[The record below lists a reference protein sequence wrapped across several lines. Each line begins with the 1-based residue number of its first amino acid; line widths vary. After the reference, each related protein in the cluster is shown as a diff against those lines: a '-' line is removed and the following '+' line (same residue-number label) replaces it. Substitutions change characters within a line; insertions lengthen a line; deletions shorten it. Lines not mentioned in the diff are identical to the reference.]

1 MLTSIQIRDFAI
13 IDRIELELRSGM
25 TALTGETGAGK
36 SIMVDALL
44 FVVGGRAGTEIIR
57 HGCDRAEVTA
67 SFIIGSNP
75 LITAWFREQD
85 LEHGG
90 ECVLRRL
97 MGSDGRSRAWV
108 NGQAMP
114 VQALRQLGESLVDVH
129 GQMEYQSLMKRS
141 AQRDL
146 LDQHGRHGE
155 LLTRVAAG
163 WQTLKELRARR
174 DDTER
179 SAQDRNER
187 LNLLRYHLSELE
199 ALAPQ
204 AHEVTELNAERQRHA
219 HSGKLALGV
228 RELAELLREGSGNAE
243 QVLSRAL
250 SVARPLSAI
259 DSRLAG
265 TLQLLE
271 EALIAC
277 REAAGAVQHYEAT
290 LDADPARQEWVEQRL
305 AALEAAAR
313 KHRVEITAL
322 AQVQDECRQEVARLE
337 TLEFTLEQLQAQ
349 MDTAGRQFAAEC
361 QQLSQA
367 RQQAAVALSERVSNL
382 MQGLGMPGGRF
393 EVQLHALGEEAA
405 EHGADAVEFMV
416 SANPGQPLKPLAKV
430 ASGGELSRISL
441 SIQVAAVET
450 IACPTLVFDEV
461 DAGVGGGVAEM
472 VGRQLR
478 ALAERP
484 LEESA
489 AGQSGPGE
497 RAQVLCV
504 THLPQVASQAHA
516 QIRVAKLT
524 DGKHTRTTLETLS
537 DHARVE
543 EIARMLG
550 GAQISDM
557 ARSHAAEMLN
567 SGHTPAPRKK
577 TGRKS

>member
-1 MLTSIQIRDFAI
+1 MLHSIQIRDFAI

-44 FVVGGRAGTEIIR
+44 FVCGGRAGTDIIR
-57 HGCDRAEVTA
+57 HGCDKAEVTA
-67 SFIIGSNP
+67 SFVIGQNP
-75 LITAWFREQD
+75 LTDSWFKEQD

-114 VQALRQLGESLVDVH
+114 VQALRQLGETLVDVH

-141 AQRDL
+141 AQREL
-146 LDQHGRHGE
+146 LDQHGNHAA
-155 LLTRVAAG
+155 LLTQVTESWRA
-163 WQTLKELRARR
+163 LKALRNQRA
-174 DDTER
+174 DTER

-199 ALAPQ
+199 VLAPQ
-204 AHEVTELNAERQRHA
+204 ANEVAELNAERVRHT
-219 HSGKLALGV
+219 HSGKLALSV
-228 RELAELLREGSGNAE
+228 RELAELLREADNHNAE
-243 QVLSRAL
+243 QLLSRAL
-250 SVARPLSAI
+250 SVARQMSSI
-259 DSRLAG
+259 DSRLNS
-265 TLQLLE
+265 TVQLLD
-271 EALIAC
+271 EAMIAC
-277 REAAGAVQHYEAT
+277 REAASAVQHYESE
-290 LDADPARQEWVEQRL
+290 LDADPTRQEWVEQRL

-313 KHRVEITAL
+313 KHRVEVGAL
-322 AQVQDECRQEVARLE
+322 LQVQADCQQEVARLE
-337 TLEFTLEQLQAQ
+337 TLEFTLEQLNTKIDA
-349 MDTAGRQFAAEC
+349 ASKQFNVEC
-361 QQLSQA
+361 QVLSKA
-367 RQQAAVALSERVSNL
+367 RTRAAAALSERVSNL

-393 EVQLHALGEEAA
+393 EVQVRPLNEDDAQEQ
-405 EHGADAVEFMV
+405 GADEVEFMV

-441 SIQVAAVET
+441 SIQVAAVEA
-450 IACPTLVFDEV
+450 IPCPTLVFDEV

-472 VGRQLR
+472 VGKQLR
-478 ALAERP
+478 SL
-484 LEESA
+484 
-489 AGQSGPGE
+489 GE

-524 DGKHTRTTLETLS
+524 DGKHTRTSLETLS
-537 DHARVE
+537 DTARIE

-550 GAQISDM
+550 GAQVSDM

-567 SGHTPAPRKK
+567 AARAPAPKKK
-577 TGRKS
+577 TTRKA

>member
-13 IDRIELELRSGM
+13 IDRIELELHSGM

-146 LDQHGRHGE
+146 LDQHGQHGE
-155 LLTRVAAG
+155 LLARVAAG
-163 WQTLKELRARR
+163 WQVLKELRARR

-228 RELAELLREGSGNAE
+228 RELAELLREGTGNAE

-250 SVARPLSAI
+250 SVTRPLSAI

-313 KHRVEITAL
+313 KHRVEIIAL

-361 QQLSQA
+361 QLLSQA

-393 EVQLHALGEEAA
+393 EVQLHPLGDEAA

-489 AGQSGPGE
+489 AGKSGPGE

-557 ARSHAAEMLN
+557 ARSHAAEMLDN
-567 SGHTPAPRKK
+567 GNTPAPRKK